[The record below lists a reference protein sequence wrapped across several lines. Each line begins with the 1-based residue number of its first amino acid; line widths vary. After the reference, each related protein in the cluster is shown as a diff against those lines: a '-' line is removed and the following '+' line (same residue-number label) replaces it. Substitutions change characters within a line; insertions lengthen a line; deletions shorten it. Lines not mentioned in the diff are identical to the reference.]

1 MKKFLSLLF
10 FGIILLLILI
20 YVLIP
25 SKLEVSETYFLKS
38 NMQQAFADLSDTS
51 TWQEWWPKKEGLIQK
66 NKSGDQFFYREFRF
80 DLAGKANDGIKVKIK
95 SDLSDQSSIMQLRMV
110 SMDSVNVTWD
120 CNILTS
126 VDPVKRFLK
135 YRESLSL
142 KKSMKD
148 LLGDFAG
155 FIDKK

>member
-1 MKKFLSLLF
+1 
-10 FGIILLLILI
+10 
-20 YVLIP
+20 
-25 SKLEVSETYFLKS
+25 
-38 NMQQAFADLSDTS
+38 MQQAFADLSDTS

-80 DLAGKANDGIKVKIK
+80 DLAGKANNGIKVNIK

-126 VDPVKRFLK
+126 FDPVKRFLK

-148 LLGDFAG
+148 LLADFAG